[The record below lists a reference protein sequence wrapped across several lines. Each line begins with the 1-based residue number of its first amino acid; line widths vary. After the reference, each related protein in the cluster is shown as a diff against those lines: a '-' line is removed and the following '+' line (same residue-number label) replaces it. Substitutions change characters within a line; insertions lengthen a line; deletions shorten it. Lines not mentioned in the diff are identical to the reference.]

1 MIEQPIIPEYK
12 HIINPKLKYIH
23 IKIDEKGEIIIKSS
37 ARISKQEITEILY
50 NKREWIETSKLKQ
63 KLKKGKIPTFE
74 TNENTL
80 YYLGN
85 IYPIKLTKSNKQN
98 IQIKFSKD
106 SGFELFYNIFDTKL
120 FQNSIDSFYKI
131 ASKKLITNIIDKQ
144 AKIMS
149 VEPTA
154 INFRRTKR
162 QWGSCSSKNRLSFN
176 SHIIKLPI
184 DVIQYII
191 IHELSH
197 IRHKHHQKAFWQEV
211 ERYCKDYKKLE
222 AKLKEYQT

>member
-37 ARISKQEITEILY
+37 ARVSKQEIREILY
-50 NKREWIETSKLKQ
+50 NKREWIETSKQKQ

-74 TNENTL
+74 SDKNTL
-80 YYLGN
+80 YYLGDK
-85 IYPIKLTKSNKQN
+85 YPIKLIKSNRQN
-98 IQIKFSKD
+98 IQIKFSKE
-106 SGFELFYNIFDTKL
+106 SGFELFYSSFDREL
-120 FQNSIDSFYKI
+120 FQETIDSFYKI
-131 ASKKLITNIIDKQ
+131 ASKKLITNLVNRQ

-162 QWGSCSSKNRLSFN
+162 QWGSCSSKNRVSFN

-197 IRHKHHQKAFWQEV
+197 IRHKHHQKEFWQEV

>member
-37 ARISKQEITEILY
+37 ARVSKQEITEILY

-106 SGFELFYNIFDTKL
+106 SGFEFFYNIFDTKL
-120 FQNSIDSFYKI
+120 FQNYIDSFYKI

-211 ERYCKDYKKLE
+211 EKYCQDYKRLE
-222 AKLKEYQT
+222 IKLKEYQT